1 MKKFKMYNEWR
12 GVEVYGNSLADA
24 IMRRKRFQRPD
35 IVKGC
40 KEGIVTRTDG
50 EWVEVAKVIGT
61 ENTDNSNRGGER
73 YERVVCELVNGD
85 IVGFDVKDLNIEIK

>member
-1 MKKFKMYNEWR
+1 MQKFKLYNEWR
-12 GVEVYGNSLADA
+12 GVEIYGDTLADA

-50 EWVEVAKVIGT
+50 DWVEVERVIGT
-61 ENTDNSNRGGER
+61 ENTDNSTRGNDR
-73 YERVVCELVNGD
+73 YERVVCELIGGN
-85 IVGFDVKDLNIEIK
+85 IVGFDAKDLNTEIA

>member
-85 IVGFDVKDLNIEIK
+85 IVGFDAKDLNIEIK